1 MIVKYRKLCTVHTLY
16 CSKQTLKKLPLH
28 KCSIVYFFFA
38 HTAVQVGIESPSY
51 LVAED
56 AGPVMVC
63 ATATG
68 TLAQIVAVAFTTMDG
83 SATGQSVFHA
93 CTLLNV
99 LMCPVV
105 HILCNHGQTHTL
117 IHNVQMIYSGTPLV
131 MYTYVEALT
140 ETFAPVYV
148 LAAFLCRLVS
158 LLGLS

>member
-1 MIVKYRKLCTVHTLY
+1 MHIVLNRKLCTVHTLY

-28 KCSIVYFFFA
+28 QCSIVYFFFA

-56 AGPVMVC
+56 AGPVIVC

-68 TLAQIVAVAFTTMDG
+68 TLARDVVVAFTTMDG
-83 SATGQSVFHA
+83 SATGQSVLHA

-105 HILCNHGQTHTL
+105 HTVCNQGKLHLL
-117 IHNVQMIYSGTPLV
+117 IHLYT
-131 MYTYVEALT
+131 MYK
-140 ETFAPVYV
+140 
-148 LAAFLCRLVS
+148 
-158 LLGLS
+158 

>member
-1 MIVKYRKLCTVHTLY
+1 MHIVLNRKLCTVHTLY

-63 ATATG
+63 VTATG
-68 TLAQIVAVAFTTMDG
+68 TLARDVVVAFTTMDG

-93 CTLLNV
+93 CTPLNV
-99 LMCPVV
+99 HIMCPVV
-105 HILCNHGQTHTL
+105 HTVCKLHFL
-117 IHNVQMIYSGTPLV
+117 IHLYT
-131 MYTYVEALT
+131 MYK
-140 ETFAPVYV
+140 
-148 LAAFLCRLVS
+148 
-158 LLGLS
+158 